1 MSTQKETV
9 DDFRNGGDIEGADEA
24 SYRTYWKV
32 HGLLMAISFG
42 VLVPIAIGSSLLRH
56 VLKLTNKGLWFQI
69 HRFVM
74 GVAAL
79 CVVCGF
85 AVAVVAINKDGD
97 EAEHFEEGHSSI
109 GLVIFVL
116 VLVQA
121 LTGILRPHLP
131 PPQHGPGSDDHATD
145 QDVVE
150 KATSTDGDQDPAPA
164 DRPSSS
170 TGDDP
175 VLNKSAQRVAFEIG
189 HRLLAVILIALAWYN
204 VASGISIYEEDFDIQ
219 DSHSAQTF
227 WIVAGGLT
235 GIIAVAYLYQSA
247 MPVPKLSK
255 DKDALI

>member
-42 VLVPIAIGSSLLRH
+42 VLVQIAIGSSLLRH

-69 HRFVM
+69 HQFVM
-74 GVAAL
+74 CVAAL

-85 AVAVVAINKDGD
+85 AVAIVATNKDGD
-97 EAEHFEEGHSSI
+97 EAEHFEEGHQSI
-109 GLVIFVL
+109 GLIIFVL

-131 PPQHGPGSDDHATD
+131 PPQQGSGSDAHAKD

-150 KATSTDGDQDPAPA
+150 KATSTDGDPDPAPA
-164 DRPSSS
+164 NL
-170 TGDDP
+170 
-175 VLNKSAQRVAFEIG
+175 VLNKSSQRVAFEIG
-189 HRLLAVILIALAWYN
+189 HRLLAVILIALAWYT
-204 VASGISIYEEDFDIQ
+204 VDSGISIYEEDFDIQ

-227 WIVAGGLT
+227 WFVAGGLT

-247 MPVPKLSK
+247 ITLPKLSK
-255 DKDALI
+255 GKDALI